1 MPSVVC
7 RIDHSLS
14 PPLSAEQEHRHRLLL
29 LRDVQHRVLDLDV
42 LPVPV
47 PLLPV
52 LRHVSGGGAG
62 QLLPLLGRRPHLD
75 LAGRLRLR
83 TGEENISR
91 CDSIS
96 SISSVSHVYI
106 LQFWSKIVL
115 NEVLNASLC
124 AAYLKMCCLWLVFI
138 SGQLCNP

>member
-1 MPSVVC
+1 MQSVVC

-29 LRDVQHRVLDLDV
+29 LRDVQHRVLDPDI

-52 LRHVSGGGAG
+52 LRDVSGGGAG

-91 CDSIS
+91 YVSIS
-96 SISSVSHVYI
+96 I
-106 LQFWSKIVL
+106 LYPIVL
-115 NEVLNASLC
+115 VKVLNVSPY
-124 AAYLKMCCLWLVFI
+124 AAYLKMCCLLGCFY
-138 SGQLCNP
+138 LTPAM